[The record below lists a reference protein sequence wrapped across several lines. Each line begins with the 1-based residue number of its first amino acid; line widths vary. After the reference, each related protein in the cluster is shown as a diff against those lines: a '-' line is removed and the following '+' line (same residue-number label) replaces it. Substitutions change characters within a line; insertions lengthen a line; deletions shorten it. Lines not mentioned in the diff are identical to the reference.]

1 MDIEH
6 NYSRKSVIITLVRS
20 TLFGPMY
27 FYLNDRGAVNKGG
40 SLMKEHSDVLA
51 GGKRHILVADD
62 EFINRELLENILSDE
77 YDVLKAEDGEMA
89 YEMIRQNRNTLS
101 LILLDLIMPKMT
113 GLELLARIS
122 DEPDLKGI
130 PVIVLTSDH
139 DSEVESLRNGAYDFI
154 PKPYPQPDV
163 IKARVSRSIELA
175 ENRQIISATER
186 DELTGLYTI
195 EYFYR
200 YGSQFDKYYPNAE
213 MDALCF
219 DVNHFHV
226 LNERF
231 GMEKGDEI
239 LKHIAER
246 LETVFAD
253 KASFV
258 CRKTADTFLVYCSHR
273 DHDEYA
279 KIVDQIA
286 EIGEDLHTSLKMRV
300 GVYSCCDKKL
310 DIHLRFGRA
319 KIASDK
325 IRNNYTVSV
334 SDFDEALVDAEL
346 FAEQLVEEF
355 PKALEEKQFLVYFQ
369 PKFDIR
375 DDKPVLSS
383 AEALVRWI
391 HPSLGMISPGAFIP
405 LFEGDGLIAK
415 LDEYVWRRTAEKI
428 ADWKARLGISV
439 PVSVNL
445 SRADLYDPELVDTME
460 KIIRESGISK
470 DDLYLEITE
479 SAYVSDSSQMVDR
492 VKALREH
499 GFFIE
504 MDDFGSGYSSLNM
517 ISELPIDALKLDM
530 KFIRTAF
537 EKKNDTR
544 MISIVIDIADYLKV
558 PVIAEGVET
567 EEQYLELKKL
577 GCAIIQGYYFSKP
590 VPADEFE
597 RFLNDKKEGKG

>member
-1 MDIEH
+1 
-6 NYSRKSVIITLVRS
+6 
-20 TLFGPMY
+20 
-27 FYLNDRGAVNKGG
+27 
-40 SLMKEHSDVLA
+40 MKEHSDVLA

-62 EFINRELLENILSDE
+62 EFINLELLENILSDE

-122 DEPDLKGI
+122 EEPDLKGI

-231 GMEKGDEI
+231 GTEKGDEI
-239 LKHIAER
+239 LKRIAER

-286 EIGEDLHTSLKMRV
+286 EIGEDLHT
-300 GVYSCCDKKL
+300 
-310 DIHLRFGRA
+310 
-319 KIASDK
+319 
-325 IRNNYTVSV
+325 
-334 SDFDEALVDAEL
+334 
-346 FAEQLVEEF
+346 
-355 PKALEEKQFLVYFQ
+355 
-369 PKFDIR
+369 
-375 DDKPVLSS
+375 
-383 AEALVRWI
+383 
-391 HPSLGMISPGAFIP
+391 
-405 LFEGDGLIAK
+405 
-415 LDEYVWRRTAEKI
+415 
-428 ADWKARLGISV
+428 
-439 PVSVNL
+439 
-445 SRADLYDPELVDTME
+445 
-460 KIIRESGISK
+460 
-470 DDLYLEITE
+470 
-479 SAYVSDSSQMVDR
+479 
-492 VKALREH
+492 
-499 GFFIE
+499 
-504 MDDFGSGYSSLNM
+504 
-517 ISELPIDALKLDM
+517 
-530 KFIRTAF
+530 
-537 EKKNDTR
+537 
-544 MISIVIDIADYLKV
+544 
-558 PVIAEGVET
+558 
-567 EEQYLELKKL
+567 
-577 GCAIIQGYYFSKP
+577 
-590 VPADEFE
+590 
-597 RFLNDKKEGKG
+597 

>member
-1 MDIEH
+1 
-6 NYSRKSVIITLVRS
+6 
-20 TLFGPMY
+20 
-27 FYLNDRGAVNKGG
+27 
-40 SLMKEHSDVLA
+40 MKEHSDVLA
-51 GGKRHILVADD
+51 GGKRNILVADD

-113 GLELLARIS
+113 GLELLSRIS
-122 DEPDLKGI
+122 EEPDLKGI

-175 ENRQIISATER
+175 EDRQIISATER

-375 DDKPVLSS
+375 GDKPVLSS

-460 KIIRESGISK
+460 KIIRESGISR

-492 VKALREH
+492 VKALRDH

-567 EEQYLELKKL
+567 EEQYLELKRL